1 MEQIKNTQIDFSG
14 QRFFVGIDV
23 HKKSWQ
29 TTIRSNN
36 LELKTF
42 SMSAQPD
49 ILVNYL
55 RKKYP
60 GGEYYSVYEA
70 GFSGYWID
78 ARLKELGIKNIVI
91 NPADVP
97 TTFKEKL
104 SKSDCVDSRKLA
116 RELENGTLRKIYIP
130 SRFEQEL
137 RTLSRLRGATTRD
150 LTRVK
155 NRIKG
160 YLNFYGIPIP
170 ERSECNHWSGKFI
183 KYLEEKIEF
192 AYPSGQDTLKFC
204 IEELKQTKDQLSRI
218 VRELRRITRI
228 YGLEEKIKRMYGTI
242 PGVGYI
248 TAITLYTELMTMKR
262 FKRMEELASY
272 VGLVPAIR
280 SSGEREI
287 VLGITIRNHQH
298 LRNLLIESAWVA
310 IREDEA
316 IYQYYCSLIKR
327 MDKKR
332 AIISVARKLLSRIR
346 SVWLKEE
353 DYIYGIVR

>member
-1 MEQIKNTQIDFSG
+1 MEQVKNTQIDFRG
-14 QRFFVGIDV
+14 QRFFIGLDV
-23 HKKSWQ
+23 HKKNWR
-29 TTIRSNN
+29 TTIRSNK
-36 LELKTF
+36 LEMKTF
-42 SMSAQPD
+42 SMEAQPE
-49 ILVNYL
+49 ILENYL
-55 RKKYP
+55 KKRYP

-78 ARLKELGIKNIVI
+78 ESLKKRGIKNIVV

-97 TTFKEKL
+97 TTNKEKL
-104 SKSDCVDSRKLA
+104 GKSDPVDSRKLA
-116 RELENGTLRKIYIP
+116 RELENGTLRGIYIP

-137 RTLSRLRGATTRD
+137 RTLCRLRGAMTRD

-170 ERSECNHWSGKFI
+170 EKSECHHWSGKFI

-218 VRELRRITRI
+218 VRELRRITRH

-262 FKRMEELASY
+262 FRRTEELASY

-280 SSGEREI
+280 SSGEREV
-287 VLGITIRNHQH
+287 VLGITIRDHQH
-298 LRNLLIESAWVA
+298 LRNILVESAWVA

-327 MDKKR
+327 MNNKR